1 MRLAQGAA
9 ALALLMLPLAA
20 SADEPGPY
28 GSRAR
33 RVAGDR
39 IVAGY
44 RVQPLLVP
52 DCSDTFH
59 ATLLRCAPRTYV
71 VPQDADTLNQLNALP
86 SRVAEPYPY
95 LFSW

>member
-1 MRLAQGAA
+1 MRLAQGAVAA
-9 ALALLMLPLAA
+9 ALALVMLPSGA

-33 RVAGDR
+33 RDR
-39 IVAGY
+39 VVAGY
-44 RVQPLLVP
+44 RVQPLLGP

-59 ATLLRCAPRTYV
+59 ETLLRCAPRTYV
-71 VPQDADTLNQLNALP
+71 LPQDADTLNQLNALP